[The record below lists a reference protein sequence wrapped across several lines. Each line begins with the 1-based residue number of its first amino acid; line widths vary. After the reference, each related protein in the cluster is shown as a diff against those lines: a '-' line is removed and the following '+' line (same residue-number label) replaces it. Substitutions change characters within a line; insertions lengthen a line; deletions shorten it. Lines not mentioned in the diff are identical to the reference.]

1 MNQPMAI
8 HHVVDLVTLGADQIH
23 RDRRELKRGTAIE
36 EMDLVVFFKNKNMN
50 MNLNA
55 MLKRLARFVL
65 KNKAN
70 ICSYK

>member
-36 EMDLVVFFKNKNMN
+36 EMDLVFFFKNKNMN
-50 MNLNA
+50 LNA
-55 MLKRLARFVL
+55 ILKRLARFVL

-70 ICSYK
+70 ILN